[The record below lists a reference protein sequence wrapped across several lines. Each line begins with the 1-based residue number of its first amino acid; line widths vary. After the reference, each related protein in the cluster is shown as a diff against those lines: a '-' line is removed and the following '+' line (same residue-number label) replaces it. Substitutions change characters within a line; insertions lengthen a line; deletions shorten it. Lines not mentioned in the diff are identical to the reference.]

1 MRQKSYLRL
10 RRKNQ
15 TFFILC
21 QPTQN
26 VAFLKTQVEI
36 ALKDRDEETTSDC
49 MRLLDP
55 TGTVMEDDD
64 TLEGIANE
72 SEFHVVFSIA
82 DDEWEPVDL
91 VDLDCMES

>member
-1 MRQKSYLRL
+1 
-10 RRKNQ
+10 
-15 TFFILC
+15 
-21 QPTQN
+21 
-26 VAFLKTQVEI
+26 
-36 ALKDRDEETTSDC
+36 
-49 MRLLDP
+49 
-55 TGTVMEDDD
+55 MEDDD